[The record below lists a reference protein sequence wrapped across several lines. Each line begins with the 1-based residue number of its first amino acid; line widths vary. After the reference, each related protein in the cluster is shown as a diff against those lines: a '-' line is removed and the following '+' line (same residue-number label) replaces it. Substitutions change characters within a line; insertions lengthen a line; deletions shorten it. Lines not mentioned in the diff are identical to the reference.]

1 MNTGTKTKS
10 YNGLAISSGGYKG
23 LSFVGALVPLE
34 LNGYLS
40 KVRRYAGCSVG
51 SVICLLLA
59 VGWKPIEMARRA
71 INVKLFNGLGDVDI
85 NEFKTN
91 FGIMSNQ
98 SLRDELENLVLDKRK
113 TLPTLLDLHNEG
125 IYIAFS
131 ICDRRTKTGHKIDYK
146 SHPTLLA
153 TEGSLMSS
161 NIPFVFP
168 PIEFEGMKIID
179 GALCNPFPVDYLD
192 NGIDKVLGL
201 VVYGESNNDESS
213 FVAYTTGTIMI
224 QIEEMQR
231 VITKHAS
238 KACDILE
245 VFVGDDVSVLDT
257 NCAYAG
263 KLQMFL
269 NGIED
274 GKLFIRA
281 LHKRERRAKRKN
293 SLNNNSKKQK
303 EDKQDLHKNIY
314 EKIARN
320 NTPIRNFP
328 DGLLVKCLMS
338 QPVDILCQAA
348 MTSNKIINEVR
359 MNSIAEL
366 LTMLPAI
373 RLERLKVFARVII
386 QDEIDKL
393 KDEYDPTSHIKVRPK
408 NEFVSTSPRSRANS
422 KRNTERDD
430 NGRTVNIKEN
440 YSQKFYDSLP
450 NQFKSL
456 AKSVVEAIGEEK
468 ANTTILGINIIL
480 EGLNRLGLN
489 PLEGG
494 FLTEPTMGD
503 GFYNYDEND
512 HVRNDNNKTGNNN
525 KKSSQSRVEII
536 PEEEEGIQEA
546 LDQTDVVIDITDE
559 ERERQ
564 RTKNPT
570 DAVD

>member
-1 MNTGTKTKS
+1 
-10 YNGLAISSGGYKG
+10 
-23 LSFVGALVPLE
+23 
-34 LNGYLS
+34 
-40 KVRRYAGCSVG
+40 
-51 SVICLLLA
+51 
-59 VGWKPIEMARRA
+59 
-71 INVKLFNGLGDVDI
+71 
-85 NEFKTN
+85 
-91 FGIMSNQ
+91 
-98 SLRDELENLVLDKRK
+98 
-113 TLPTLLDLHNEG
+113 
-125 IYIAFS
+125 
-131 ICDRRTKTGHKIDYK
+131 
-146 SHPTLLA
+146 
-153 TEGSLMSS
+153 
-161 NIPFVFP
+161 
-168 PIEFEGMKIID
+168 
-179 GALCNPFPVDYLD
+179 
-192 NGIDKVLGL
+192 
-201 VVYGESNNDESS
+201 
-213 FVAYTTGTIMI
+213 
-224 QIEEMQR
+224 
-231 VITKHAS
+231 
-238 KACDILE
+238 
-245 VFVGDDVSVLDT
+245 
-257 NCAYAG
+257 
-263 KLQMFL
+263 
-269 NGIED
+269 
-274 GKLFIRA
+274 
-281 LHKRERRAKRKN
+281 
-293 SLNNNSKKQK
+293 
-303 EDKQDLHKNIY
+303 
-314 EKIARN
+314 
-320 NTPIRNFP
+320 
-328 DGLLVKCLMS
+328 
-338 QPVDILCQAA
+338 

-546 LDQTDVVIDITDE
+546 
-559 ERERQ
+559 
-564 RTKNPT
+564 
-570 DAVD
+570 

>member
-1 MNTGTKTKS
+1 MSNDKS
-10 YNGLAISSGGYKG
+10 YHGLAISSGGYKG
-23 LSFVGALVPLE
+23 IQFAGALVPLE
-34 LNGYLS
+34 LNGYLAS
-40 KVRRYAGCSVG
+40 VRSYAGCSVG

-59 VGWKPIEMARRA
+59 VGWKPIEMARKA

-153 TEGSLMSS
+153 TEGALMSS

-168 PIEFEGMKIID
+168 PIEFEGMKVID

-192 NGIDKVLGL
+192 NGVDKVLGL
-201 VVYGESNNDESS
+201 VVYGESNNDEVS

-257 NCAYAG
+257 NCAYSG

-274 GKLFIRA
+274 GKLFIKA
-281 LHKRERRAKRKN
+281 LHKRERRAKRRN
-293 SLNNNSKKQK
+293 GLNDNSKTNKNKK
-303 EDKQDLHKNIY
+303 EDLY

-328 DGLLVKCLMS
+328 DNLLVKCLMS
-338 QPVDILCQAA
+338 QPIDILCQAA

-359 MNSIAEL
+359 MNSIADV
-366 LTMLPAI
+366 LTMLPPI
-373 RLERLKVFARVII
+373 RLERLKAFARII
-386 QDEIDKL
+386 IRDELDKL
-393 KDEYDPTSHIKVRPK
+393 KDEYDPTSHIKIRPK
-408 NEFVSTSPRSRANS
+408 NEFVNTSPRSRANS
-422 KRNTERDD
+422 RKNNSAQNSDRKED
-430 NGRTVNIKEN
+430 GKTVNIKEN

-450 NQFKSL
+450 SQFKGL
-456 AKSVVEAIGEEK
+456 AKSVIDAIGEEK

-480 EGLNRLGLN
+480 EGLNRLGIN

-494 FLTEPTMGD
+494 FLTEPTTSD

-512 HVRNDNNKTGNNN
+512 HLRNDNNPRKKDNKNN
-525 KKSSQSRVEII
+525 QSRVEII
-536 PEEEEGIQEA
+536 PEEEEDIQEA
-546 LDQTDVVIDITDE
+546 LNETNVVINMTE
-559 ERERQ
+559 EEKERQ
-564 RTKNPT
+564 RIKNPT
-570 DAVD
+570 DAID